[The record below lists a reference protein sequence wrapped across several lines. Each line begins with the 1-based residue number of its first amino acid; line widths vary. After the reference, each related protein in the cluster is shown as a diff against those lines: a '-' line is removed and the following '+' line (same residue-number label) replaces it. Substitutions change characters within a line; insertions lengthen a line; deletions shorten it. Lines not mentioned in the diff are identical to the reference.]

1 MMVGPSGCG
10 KSKAWQVLMHAMEK
24 TDKVKG

>member
-1 MMVGPSGCG
+1 MVGPSGCG
-10 KSKAWQVLMHAMEK
+10 KSKAWQVLINALER

>member
-10 KSKAWQVLMHAMEK
+10 KSKAWQVLMYAMKK
-24 TDKVKG
+24 TDKIKG